1 MNKLL
6 NITVCAVAALSM
18 TSCVMDSPD
27 VVCPDRGGNRLTIQL
42 AVNEGTRANP
52 VPGDDGDGREY
63 GSNKESAVSDLN
75 IFIYNQPGGLKSV
88 TSETVVKKHLYATE
102 VNQLMTNTGR
112 YDKVYEVDLDKE
124 EYEVETNDHIL
135 LLANYGKK
143 IEGVAE
149 GTATVSDLANMIF
162 TSTWTDNANP
172 YECEKFLM
180 ANAKDDD
187 GMIIVD
193 PNDNTRFG
201 CTVDIER
208 MSSRI
213 DWMFNTGN
221 LPGSGDKEGCL
232 VYPVVNY
239 DGSSSATGSKIYM
252 EKILPVNTV
261 MPGESDKA
269 EDRGVYMLKHLTTG
283 ENNSFALEDLVWC
296 QSEGAQGV
304 VPTRYVAEP
313 RSVKKTDTPLGAD
326 LTAWYGASAAATLKA
341 DKNYENAFENDA
353 IDVYARYELNKN
365 LTVNESNYGNFN
377 RYMTLTYCHENTQP
391 SDLHLADYITGLAMQ
406 CTFRPGKV
414 YSGYNSATGLEE
426 NTSYE
431 TGSSFWRFTSTKQE
445 MKESEAVY
453 FDNETAANA
462 YSRAFK
468 ANENGLN
475 PDGVPGVIER
485 FDDAR
490 CYYNVWLRH
499 ANTDTFNNGWDST
512 DPHETFPME
521 FGIVRNNI
529 YRIGVSFT
537 GPGSSNLTLREPWNV
552 RFRIFVRKW
561 NIREF
566 PEVQIP
572 LR

>member
-6 NITVCAVAALSM
+6 NITVCAVAALSL

-27 VVCPDRGGNRLTIQL
+27 VICPDRGGNRLTIRL

-88 TSETVVKKHLYATE
+88 TSETVVKKHLHATE

-124 EYEVETNDHIL
+124 DYEVETNDHIL

-162 TSTWTDNANP
+162 TSTWTANANP

-180 ANAKDDD
+180 ANAKDND

-193 PNDNTRFG
+193 PNDGTRFG

-239 DGSSSATGSKIYM
+239 DGSSSSTGSKIYM

-261 MPGESDKA
+261 MPGEGNA
-269 EDRGVYMLKHLTTG
+269 EDRGVYMLKHLTK
-283 ENNSFALEDLVWC
+283 EDNNSFALKDLVWC

-313 RSVKKTDTPLGAD
+313 RSAKKTDTPLWAN
-326 LTAWYGASAAATLKA
+326 LTAWYGASAALTLLA
-341 DKNYENAFENDA
+341 DNNYVSAFENDA
-353 IDVYARYELNKN
+353 ITVYDRYELGKD
-365 LTVNESNYGNFN
+365 LAVNESNYGNYN
-377 RYMTLTYCHENTQP
+377 KYMTLTYCHENTQP

-406 CTFRPGKV
+406 CTFRPGTV
-414 YSGYNSATGLEE
+414 YSGYNATTGLVE

-431 TGSSFWRFTSTKQE
+431 TGRTFWRFTPVKRN
-445 MKESEAVY
+445 MKETEAVY
-453 FDNETAANA
+453 FDNETTANA
-462 YSRAFK
+462 YSQAFK

-475 PDGVPGVIER
+475 PDDVPGVIER

-561 NIREF
+561 HIREF